1 MTGRTVACLLAGGS
15 ATRMGSSENKV
26 YLQLGGE
33 PMLAWSLRAFERS
46 PLVDEVVLVVRDTD
60 RERATAIADRL
71 GLRKLRSIVDGGDTR
86 HESEQAGLEAIADD
100 IRSGAVSLVAIHD
113 AARPFVRQAL
123 LERILVTAADVGGA
137 VPAMPVDSEFLL
149 RVQSDGSSE
158 LVDAAAL
165 RGMQTP
171 QAFRAQELLDAYRA
185 ATLVGF
191 HGVDTAESVERFSDL
206 TVATVDGDA
215 DNTKVTFV
223 EDMIV
228 AEKRAR
234 TWSEEPAA

>member
-1 MTGRTVACLLAGGS
+1 MSGRTVACLLAGGS
-15 ATRMGSSENKV
+15 ASRMGSSENKV

-60 RERATAIADRL
+60 RERAAAIAGEL
-71 GLRKLRSIVDGGDTR
+71 GLTKLRSIVEGGDTR
-86 HESEQAGLEAIADD
+86 HASEQAGLEAIADD

-123 LERILVTAADVGGA
+123 LERILVTAAEVGGA

-149 RVQSDGSSE
+149 RVEPDGSSE

-171 QAFRAQELLDAYRA
+171 QAFRAQELLAAYRD

-206 TVATVDGDA
+206 TVATVDGDT

-234 TWSEEPAA
+234 TWSEEPAG